1 MDNIN
6 NNINNNNINKNK
18 INISNI
24 NPIINKKV
32 VPIYNNVNQ
41 NNIPIYKKQV
51 DKIIFNNRIIN
62 TTNIIMIINNTIIR

>member
-1 MDNIN
+1 MDNINNNINN

-24 NPIINKKV
+24 NPIINKNV

-51 DKIIFNNRIIN
+51 DKIIFNNKWSIEELCYRGN
-62 TTNIIMIINNTIIR
+62 